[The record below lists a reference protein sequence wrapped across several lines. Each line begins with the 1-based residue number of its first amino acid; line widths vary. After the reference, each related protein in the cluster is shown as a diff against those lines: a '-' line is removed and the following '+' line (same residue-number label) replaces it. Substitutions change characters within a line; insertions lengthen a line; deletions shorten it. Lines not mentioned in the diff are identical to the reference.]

1 MQSGSGP
8 GSNAMAG
15 ATNPTQPTT
24 IKSACLPVR
33 LSLLIEPLLC
43 CYRVC
48 ESARLVPSVACPLS
62 LIACPLSLV
71 AASSGPFPHRALG
84 VQTKLHQAGEHRK
97 IAEAEIQRRRQPSH
111 RHTPTLAPVAEQR
124 APVEHQLPA
133 QHDRLP

>member
-43 CYRVC
+43 CWRVAAL
-48 ESARLVPSVACPLS
+48 ARLRVHPTCRLSLVACCLSLVACRLSLVACCLSLVACPLS
-62 LIACPLSLV
+62 LLSLVTCHLSLVAAVACPLSLV
-71 AASSGPFPHRALG
+71 ACFH
-84 VQTKLHQAGEHRK
+84 
-97 IAEAEIQRRRQPSH
+97 
-111 RHTPTLAPVAEQR
+111 LAR
-124 APVEHQLPA
+124 
-133 QHDRLP
+133 